1 MPKKL
6 FIIALMC
13 FGLIVLFPPLPQNG
27 SFISAFR
34 VSENPVAITRGAT
47 GSALTVNIS
56 FGDKEIANWVQ
67 ELQKPYPFLFID
79 MDWANRYPET
89 VQLINKKNIP
99 TGLLGHN
106 GATYE
111 QDTALL
117 LNQLEQYKEMFGTQP
132 LWFRT
137 ADEKFPLVLRSMLVE
152 VEVNALGSSL
162 QWKGGEIPPMTDGE
176 IISVPH
182 YQGNHVSLLE
192 LKRLFDSREFQSVED
207 VIFGTSVK
215 IKKTPQ

>member
-1 MPKKL
+1 MKKKL
-6 FIIALMC
+6 FVIALMC
-13 FGLIVLFPPLPQNG
+13 FGLILLFPPLPQSG
-27 SFISAFR
+27 SLLSAFR

-47 GSALTVNIS
+47 GSALTINIA

-67 ELQKPYPFLFID
+67 EIQKPYPFLFVD

-89 VQLINKKNIP
+89 IRLINEKNIP

-106 GATYE
+106 GTAYE
-111 QDTALL
+111 QDTTLL
-117 LNQLEQYKEMFGTQP
+117 PNQLEQYKKMFGTQP

-137 ADEKFPLVLRSMLVE
+137 ADENFPLSLRSILVE
-152 VEVNALGSSL
+152 VEVNALGSSF
-162 QWKGGEIPPMTDGE
+162 QWKGGDIPPTTDGE

-182 YQGNHVSLLE
+182 YQGNHVSLVE
-192 LKRLFDSREFQSVED
+192 LKKLIDSRKLQPVED

-215 IKKTPQ
+215 TKKTPQ